1 MEPRN
6 TVVVVIGITSLRA
19 REGKPTGCLTRKAAV
34 LWTLY
39 GDVLRTPPGS
49 KSGACTHRGDSG
61 TWESLLS
68 PCHTGPEDQGYRL
81 TKSPGAEEVAS
92 ASQRVRL
99 GAETQT

>member
-1 MEPRN
+1 VR
-6 TVVVVIGITSLRA
+6 
-19 REGKPTGCLTRKAAV
+19 
-34 LWTLY
+34 Y

-81 TKSPGAEEVAS
+81 TKSPGADEVAS

-99 GAETQT
+99 RRRHKLEGADRVSRDERAAKDLERGSGQS